1 MFITENKLKKM
12 LQRILG
18 IEPTT
23 VPELIKEIKTLVG
36 PKEEIPKLKKELA
49 ELKLQKT
56 IEERDI
62 KHLIKCKEEK
72 LALEHKSKEVELQ
85 KQFQAKEMKM
95 QTEYHDKTMK
105 QIEDFRKELKETY
118 AEIMKR
124 LPNVNMEIK
133 QTRRRT

>member
-62 KHLIKCKEEK
+62 QHLIKCKEQK
-72 LALEHKSKEVELQ
+72 LALEHKQKEVELQ
-85 KQFQAKEMKM
+85 KQFQDKEMVMQTKYHTDIVAKIEEFAKEQRM
-95 QTEYHDKTMK
+95 
-105 QIEDFRKELKETY
+105 TY

-133 QTRRRT
+133 QTRRK

>member
-1 MFITENKLKKM
+1 MFITEDKLKKM
-12 LQRILG
+12 LQKILG

-23 VPELIKEIKTLVG
+23 VPELIVEIKTLVG
-36 PKEEIPKLKKELA
+36 PKEEIPKLRKELA

-72 LALEHKSKEVELQ
+72 LALEHKQKEVELE
-85 KQFQAKEMKM
+85 KQFQAKEMVM
-95 QTEYHDKTMK
+95 QTKYHEDIVAK
-105 QIEDFRKELKETY
+105 IEEFAKEQRLTY

-133 QTRRRT
+133 QTRRK